1 MVCAAIGAGLN
12 DSDPQTALNIVGTME
27 GIIVLMKEPNTSGEM
42 LQKLYPCYP
51 GYREYISL
59 SLNLTS
65 GSILKWYRDL
75 LSNFSMHEYKTTGY
89 VELLQGLDD
98 KTPGSLLFIPHFS
111 GTCNPF
117 FNPDARGLLYGL
129 SLDTTMHDLTQGIIE
144 GLCYELKMHLQGF
157 EDAGIPIRRLKTVGG
172 GAQSSKWL
180 QLKAN
185 VTGLEIV
192 NMDITEASAIG
203 AAALCGT
210 AVGVV
215 DNPYEV
221 IDRRGTREIRYTPS
235 TEATKRFGERF
246 LRYQALSKNIEL
258 FEAN

>member
-1 MVCAAIGAGLN
+1 M
-12 DSDPQTALNIVGTME
+12 
-27 GIIVLMKEPNTSGEM
+27 
-42 LQKLYPCYP
+42 
-51 GYREYISL
+51 
-59 SLNLTS
+59 
-65 GSILKWYRDL
+65 
-75 LSNFSMHEYKTTGY
+75 
-89 VELLQGLDD
+89 
-98 KTPGSLLFIPHFS
+98 
-111 GTCNPF
+111 
-117 FNPDARGLLYGL
+117 
-129 SLDTTMHDLTQGIIE
+129 
-144 GLCYELKMHLQGF
+144 
-157 EDAGIPIRRLKTVGG
+157 KTVGG